1 MAAWVKWL
9 PDVFAGI
16 SSYFKR
22 KHELRMKKLDL
33 KYKVEEAKAL
43 AEINYQQTKLEGNI
57 NWELEQIRNSGIKD
71 DVTLYVL
78 LGIIVSCGIPEMQPY
93 IKEGFALLGELPFWF
108 QVIVTIALTAQ
119 FGVRTFGSYTKLVQA
134 KNQAKAKME
143 NKG

>member
-1 MAAWVKWL
+1 MAKWISFI
-9 PDVFAGI
+9 PGI
-16 SSYFKR
+16 FKGIGEYFSR

-33 KYKVEEAKAL
+33 KYKVEEAKAV
-43 AEINYQQTKLEGNI
+43 AEINYQQTKLEGHI

-78 LGIIVSCGIPEMQPY
+78 LIIILSCGIPYMQPY
-93 IKEGFALLGELPFWF
+93 IREGFALLGELPFWF

-134 KNQAKAKME
+134 KQQAQSKMLG
-143 NKG
+143 N